1 MKKKKIDFI
10 DLKILGALQAS
21 GRISKTQLSED
32 IGLSSTPCNERMRRL
47 EDCDLIEGYYGDVNF
62 ELLDGYNFYWTTVNL
77 KDYFSR
83 SEEFEAFL
91 MDMPEV
97 FECYAILGQVDYQI
111 LIAARNV
118 QEYQDILDKI
128 INFDGQHVD
137 FTSHPVTRRIKKRS
151 DSTLIK
157 VVEKRYRE
165 QNT

>member
-47 EDCDLIEGYYGDVNF
+47 EDCDLIEGYYGDINF

-83 SEEFEAFL
+83 SEEFEEFL
-91 MDMPEV
+91 MEMPEV

-111 LIAARNV
+111 LIAARTFKNIRTSLTRSS
-118 QEYQDILDKI
+118 ILMASMW
-128 INFDGQHVD
+128 
-137 FTSHPVTRRIKKRS
+137 TLHPI
-151 DSTLIK
+151 
-157 VVEKRYRE
+157 
-165 QNT
+165 Q